1 MYHSIK
7 TWASSTK
14 LDVSPFIFVYREGL
28 LWVWGMYGLYIYSIH
43 VKCILMQWP
52 KGNKEHNLPLREN
65 CSFFLIYVQE
75 VLEVSSLG
83 VHGPQF

>member
-28 LWVWGMYGLYIYSIH
+28 LCVWGMYGLYIYSIH

-52 KGNKEHNLPLREN
+52 KGNKEPPFEGKL
-65 CSFFLIYVQE
+65 LIFPH
-75 VLEVSSLG
+75 LCTG
-83 VHGPQF
+83 DP